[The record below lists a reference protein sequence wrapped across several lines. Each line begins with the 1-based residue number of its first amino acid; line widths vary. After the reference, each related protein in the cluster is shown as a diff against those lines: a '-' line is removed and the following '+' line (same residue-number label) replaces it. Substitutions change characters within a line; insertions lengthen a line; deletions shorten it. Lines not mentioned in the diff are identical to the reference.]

1 MADKYTTEEKEK
13 IARTLEQLWGR
24 MRTNS
29 RLRTFA
35 RVARKVKAQAATVWR
50 WHKGKSLPSRWHFY
64 QIRKF
69 LGYGDK
75 W

>member
-1 MADKYTTEEKEK
+1 MADIYTTEEVAK
-13 IARTLEQLWGR
+13 IKDTLKQLWAR
-24 MRTNS
+24 MYGTKG
-29 RLRTFA
+29 LRSFQRIA
-35 RVARKVKAQAATVWR
+35 PKVKAQPATVWR
-50 WHKGKSLPSRWHFY
+50 WHKGDTLPSRWHLY